1 MDAAIALGLAI
12 VAFVIYR
19 KVLRLWWMLDDPN
32 HLLMLTPVSPRDI
45 FTRPFTA
52 LLGKPLFT
60 PLHFLSMKFDL
71 MQFGASPRA
80 WYLHQL
86 IAFTLLAPLQYA
98 MLRRWC
104 PPASSC
110 AAALVTMLGVPT
122 MNIVPVLMLRHYVEG
137 AVFAM
142 AAVALYGRGR
152 ALNVLSALL
161 YLVASLYKEIFVPL
175 PLILFAIRGGTG
187 APPVRTDRQARAPVA
202 PQAVVPHAVA
212 AVIYAILRI
221 SLLGISTES
230 YDFVARPADRWKM
243 VATLPLRAFGEF
255 GIALAIAVFVCIV
268 IVFVRLPK
276 SRLVI
281 AAAAIAAL
289 LPIIPVAAQLQPRW
303 AFALWLV
310 SASAIA
316 FVEFR
321 IVIAAVLITALV
333 SFRVEWPRAY
343 RHFVRMSDEARAF
356 VALGPNDILLDA
368 ETPPVTMQSLAHYTH
383 AKGRAIYDELHLCAD
398 PAPHRLL
405 AYDAAAREVRE
416 THALDCAQMRT
427 APLSAHFVFG
437 GDGAFY
443 WSLGPYREGRY
454 VFVLGDDIAYEVK
467 PDAGFRFPDIDAL
480 TIRIRYE
487 SPAGWMTYSPDL
499 RLDLKSRRAVNFDRR

>member
-1 MDAAIALGLAI
+1 MKQRWIDAAIALGLAV

-71 MQFGASPRA
+71 MRFGASPRA

-104 PPASSC
+104 PPAASC

-175 PLILFAIRGGTG
+175 PLILFAIRK
-187 APPVRTDRQARAPVA
+187 RAI
-202 PQAVVPHAVA
+202 VPHAVA

-243 VATLPLRAFGEF
+243 IATLPFRAFGEF
-255 GIALAIAVFVCIV
+255 GVALAIAVFLCIV

-321 IVIAAVLITALV
+321 FVIAAVLITALV

-368 ETPPVTMQSLAHYTH
+368 ETPPVTMQTLAHYTH

-416 THALDCAQMRT
+416 TPTLDCANIRT

-443 WSLGPYREGRY
+443 WTLGPYRDGRY

-467 PDAGFRFPDIDAL
+467 PDAGFRFPNIDAL
-480 TIRIRYE
+480 TIRVRYE